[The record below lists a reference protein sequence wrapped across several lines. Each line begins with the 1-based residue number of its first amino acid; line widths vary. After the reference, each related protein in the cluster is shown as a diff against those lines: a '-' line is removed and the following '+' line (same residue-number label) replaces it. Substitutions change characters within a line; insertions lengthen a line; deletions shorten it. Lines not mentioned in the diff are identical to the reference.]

1 LYSFG
6 CVLYELLAGRPPF
19 VAQVPMAIMR
29 MHLQESPVP
38 MRDIRSDLPGGLPEL
53 VDRLLEK
60 DRDARPSDAGYVVR
74 ILASIRDNLERG
86 DWLTPE
92 HEADRSTFLADSGGS
107 GGSGETILP
116 DGPGPEAYRSTV
128 LAGDPRQG
136 TAAPGS
142 EAYRP
147 TVLAGDAG
155 YPQGSSGQ
163 APFPAGY
170 QADGGMPP
178 LQPLGQPA
186 SNGSG
191 RRGKDKGKR
200 GNRNGGPQTW
210 PSARPRPPRR
220 RWAGVLSSLLTFAIV
235 AGIAAY
241 VWNKTHHTL
250 QVTDATVLVAN
261 PGKIGCDS
269 TVDVVGTIY
278 TNGNGGPITY
288 QWTKDGENQPVST
301 VTAASGQQQ
310 VRVDLRWLLRGK
322 GTHQGVAILQVFTPN
337 VVSQQSATFTY
348 KCAS

>member
-1 LYSFG
+1 
-6 CVLYELLAGRPPF
+6 
-19 VAQVPMAIMR
+19 
-29 MHLQESPVP
+29 
-38 MRDIRSDLPGGLPEL
+38 
-53 VDRLLEK
+53 
-60 DRDARPSDAGYVVR
+60 VR
-74 ILASIRDNLERG
+74 ILAGISDNLERDG
-86 DWLTPE
+86 GLTPE
-92 HEADRSTFLADSGGS
+92 HEADRSTFLAGS
-107 GGSGETILP
+107 AETTLP
-116 DGPGPEAYRSTV
+116 DGPGPEASRATV

-136 TAAPGS
+136 PGQGLAES
-142 EAYRP
+142 GSRAYPP

-163 APFPAGY
+163 APFPDAY
-170 QADGGMPP
+170 QADEGMPP

-191 RRGKDKGKR
+191 RRGKNKGKH
-200 GNRNGGPQTW
+200 GNRNGGPQAW
-210 PSARPRPPRR
+210 PSARPRPPR

-241 VWNKTHHTL
+241 VWNKTHQTL
-250 QVTDATVLVAN
+250 QVTAATVSVAN

-269 TVDVVGTIY
+269 TVDVVGTIF

-301 VTAASGQQQ
+301 VTAASGQHQ
-310 VRVDLRWLLRGK
+310 VRVDLHWLLRGK